1 MVIVIYN
8 NWPSYG
14 NLCIA
19 SSIWQLL
26 YMSPLMDFSMIMTE
40 AFIELRLSI
49 DVSDEMPQTVVNDQ
63 SLHYMPS

>member
-1 MVIVIYN
+1 
-8 NWPSYG
+8 
-14 NLCIA
+14 
-19 SSIWQLL
+19 
-26 YMSPLMDFSMIMTE
+26 MSPLMDFSMIMTE